1 MTSLLDDHAKTAS
14 LWHSYSMNTHRQR
27 LLSAARRLL
36 PSRADAEDAVQDTFV
51 RALTSFPNLLE
62 PQAAWLHTVLRNIAI
77 DRLRRKQLE
86 SEHSQDGLP
95 PELSSPEASLEVLL
109 EARSECEAALR
120 HLLERVRPDEAAA
133 ILLSDVFEFDYA
145 EIARLIGKSA
155 AASRQFLHRARTR
168 AHRAESSADIDD
180 AYVELYWRAIEA
192 RDPAL
197 LMEMLQGTIVASAQQ
212 PTNTVRRDCR
222 ARSSSQMVQVNGR
235 YAIALVLDGVVLCI
249 VPVGTQT
256 TSMSESA

>member
-1 MTSLLDDHAKTAS
+1 MPKPPS
-14 LWHSYSMNTHRQR
+14 LWHSYSMNTHRHR

-86 SEHSQDGLP
+86 SEHSQDALP
-95 PELSSPEASLEVLL
+95 PEVSSSEASLEVLL

-145 EIARLIGKSA
+145 EIARLIGKSE
-155 AASRQFLHRARTR
+155 AASRQFLHRARARAQR
-168 AHRAESSADIDD
+168 AHLASDADDD
-180 AYVELYWRAIEA
+180 HVALCWRAIEA
-192 RDPAL
+192 REPAL
-197 LMEMLQGTIVASAQQ
+197 LIKFLETITAFAQPAS
-212 PTNTVRRDCR
+212 PMVTNLTSMRRR
-222 ARSSSQMVQVNGR
+222 SARGASTLVHVNGR
-235 YAIALVLDGVVLCI
+235 YAIALVLDGVVLCL
-249 VPVGTQT
+249 VPVGTQAMAALQ
-256 TSMSESA
+256 SNYG